1 MLKLQI
7 IIFLGISILFIFI
20 RKELEK
26 LPLDIQRKYR
36 KKMILSGLICFIRE
50 YDIYI
55 QPFINFSRT

>member
-7 IIFLGISILFIFI
+7 IIFSGISILFIFI
-20 RKELEK
+20 RKKLEK

-36 KKMILSGLICFIRE
+36 KKHDTSGLIRFIRE

-55 QPFINFSRT
+55 QPFINYSRT

>member
-36 KKMILSGLICFIRE
+36 KKHDTIRTDSF
-50 YDIYI
+50 YKGVRYLYTALYK
-55 QPFINFSRT
+55 F